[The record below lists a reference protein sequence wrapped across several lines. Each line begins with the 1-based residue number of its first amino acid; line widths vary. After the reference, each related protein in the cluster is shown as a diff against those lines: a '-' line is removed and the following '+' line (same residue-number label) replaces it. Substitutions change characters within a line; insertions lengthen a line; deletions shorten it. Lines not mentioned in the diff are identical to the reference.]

1 MASCGCAPS
10 AYGEGLRC
18 RVVWQKQGLGYSNEI
33 IATNLN
39 IYKSTVC
46 SLLLLICCYK
56 IMLLLMMR
64 MFANT
69 GTMAELPYPK
79 DRAARDPAKLFIVH
93 LVVER
98 LGLLYVKCKRSCC
111 THC

>member
-1 MASCGCAPS
+1 
-10 AYGEGLRC
+10 
-18 RVVWQKQGLGYSNEI
+18 
-33 IATNLN
+33 
-39 IYKSTVC
+39 
-46 SLLLLICCYK
+46 
-56 IMLLLMMR
+56 MMR